1 MTRAQAEPIRTLFGM
16 MRNLHRVAKKGGGDA
31 GQRNVAFTVG
41 MSLEHVLNN
50 YIAGVATP
58 AERQRLLAKL
68 KAARN
73 ELRNAAAK

>member
-1 MTRAQAEPIRTLFGM
+1 M
-16 MRNLHRVAKKGGGDA
+16 MRSLHRVAKKGGGDP
-31 GQRNVAFTVG
+31 GQRNVAYTVG
-41 MSLEHVLNN
+41 MSLENVLNN